1 MAAMLARFTRVLS
14 IGTHGLRDRVGHDDA
29 ELLLR
34 QAELELDLA
43 EHAVRKTRAEAHAR
57 RLDAGRAREN
67 LIAQLADLD
76 SHAHFALEQALEDLA
91 RDVMARQADLE
102 EELVRLAEQQ
112 ANAKAEARSADVT
125 LVELQARRL
134 ALVAERAGRPVASDS
149 AKDRSQWVQS
159 MWRADRMIAR
169 ALAGRSA
176 KANRAQPW
184 RTATKL

>member
-14 IGTHGLRDRVGHDDA
+14 LGINRRLDRDEHDEA

-34 QAELELDLA
+34 QAELELEIA
-43 EHAVRKTRAEAHAR
+43 EQAVRKARAEAHAR
-57 RLDAGRAREN
+57 RLGAGRVREN
-67 LIAQLADLD
+67 LIARLADLD
-76 SHAHFALEQALEDLA
+76 SHAHFALEMALEDLA

-134 ALVAERAGRPVASDS
+134 VLVTERAGRPVASDS
-149 AKDRSQWVQS
+149 AIDRSRVVQS

-169 ALAGRSA
+169 ALAARGA
-176 KANRAQPW
+176 KASRAQPW
-184 RTATKL
+184 RAATKL